1 MIRQSISHY
10 QILEKLGEGGMGVVY
25 KAHDTKLD
33 RIVALKFLP
42 HHIATSETD
51 RARFLQEARA
61 ASQINHPNVCTIYDI
76 KEEEGEQFIVMEY
89 VDGVT
94 LHDKIQVVPLGKE
107 IERNDISFY
116 TINDVITYTIQIAE
130 ALRKAHSKSI
140 IHRDIKSDNIMITT
154 DGQIKIMDFGLAKL
168 KYSIRITKTSST
180 VGTLAYMAP
189 EQIKGAEADERSDI
203 FSFGVVIFEML
214 TGKLPFHGV
223 HEPAIMY
230 SILNE
235 SPDSIIKYR
244 QDVPDAFIAIIKKML
259 EKKPEN
265 RFQHV
270 DEIVQELMQ
279 LRSGLNQ
286 SFSSQTVL
294 SVQQPARISQTDS
307 IKVKRRFVVPV
318 TMLVL
323 IFIFAIGGYFI
334 FQKNGDRDKI
344 TSVQDSL
351 RLFSEQK
358 LYVREKK
365 KDSLNK
371 IHQLTPRSDSLQS
384 SAKGIHQEKNF
395 QRNENKVQPRVS
407 DQTSDIKEKS
417 KNNALLPLPSDDARQ
432 LLRLGRKLFDEG
444 KYIEAKEKFIAAR
457 KIAIARGQMKIA
469 RFTVDALAITEKK
482 LRGDTTP
489 NSRQNDGNE
498 GKRFPQKKFGPPGSR
513 QKILRDSVRSN

>member
-1 MIRQSISHY
+1 MVGSTISHY
-10 QILEKLGEGGMGVVY
+10 NILEKLGEGGMGVVY

-94 LHDKIQVVPLGKE
+94 LHKKIRE
-107 IERNDISFY
+107 MERNDISFY

-130 ALRKAHSKSI
+130 ALRKAHSKGV

-154 DGQIKIMDFGLAKL
+154 DSQIKIMDFGLAKL

-235 SPDSIIKYR
+235 PPDSILKYR

-270 DEIVQELMQ
+270 DEIVQELMK

-286 SFSSQTVL
+286 SFSSQNIL
-294 SVQQPARISQTDS
+294 SVQQPASLTQTNS
-307 IKVKRRFVVPV
+307 IKVKRRFVVTV
-318 TMLVL
+318 IMLVVIL
-323 IFIFAIGGYFI
+323 TFAIGGYFI

-344 TSVQDSL
+344 KSVQDSL
-351 RLFSEQK
+351 RLFSE
-358 LYVREKK
+358 LKK
-365 KDSLNK
+365 KDSLTK
-371 IHQLTPRSDSLQS
+371 KHQTTARSDSIHFS
-384 SAKGIHQEKNF
+384 EKGIHQEKEL
-395 QRNENKVQPRVS
+395 QKRMNKTQQSAS
-407 DQTSDIKEKS
+407 DQRQRTAMKEKQFPDIKEKS
-417 KNNALLPLPSDDARQ
+417 SGDLRAPLRDDNLRDLILL
-432 LLRLGRKLFDEG
+432 GNKLFEDG
-444 KYIEAKEKFIAAR
+444 NYIGAKEKFIAAR
-457 KIAIARGQMKIA
+457 KIAINRRQMKVVQVANVGIE
-469 RFTVDALAITEKK
+469 RIEKK
-482 LRGDTTP
+482 LRGETP
-489 NSRQNDGNE
+489 SIGRQNELN
-498 GKRFPQKKFGPPGSR
+498 KRERFLQKKFGAPGPRSK
-513 QKILRDSVRSN
+513 KILNDSLRSN